1 MLDTPLHEVL
11 GLACAWLL
19 IGALGLAR
27 AGSAGWATRVL
38 YPAGAI
44 VGLGLAA
51 AALLAIFQPATA
63 TVLPLGLPDL
73 PFHARLDALSAFF
86 LLLLG
91 AVSAGVSIY
100 ACGYFRQAQ
109 GTAPGLLCLYY
120 HVFLA
125 SMALVMGADDA

>member
-1 MLDTPLHEVL
+1 MLATPLHDVL
-11 GLACAWLL
+11 ALACAWLA

-27 AGSAGWATRVL
+27 TGSVDWATRVL

-51 AALLAIFQPATA
+51 IALRAIFQPAVA

-73 PFHARLDALSAFF
+73 PFHARLDALAAFF

-91 AVSAGVSIY
+91 AVAAGVSVY

-109 GTAPGLLCLYY
+109 G
-120 HVFLA
+120 
-125 SMALVMGADDA
+125 